1 MRGSSKSASST
12 ISRISSS
19 LSASASFFPCH
30 GSIFHPVWPS
40 YALTPVSPC
49 SENSSRTLF
58 GRLFSWRTAA
68 SKPPPPVNL
77 PVRRSVVTAW
87 MRSMPPTVLM
97 YFAMMSS
104 AVCADSGR
112 AKSVSPAS
120 FRRVFGMGSP
130 RRDTVFDSGSP
141 KIVVCGGAARGPSSP
156 TACASPGFRHDRA
169 IVGHQLSR
177 STPPSGGGR
186 PLAGRQSGLRCAG
199 RFRAVADGLGSVP
212 VVSRRRK
219 GLRVHGDVV
228 EKHKPRTDVGALVED
243 DDEAG
248 DGACRS
254 VCLLV
259 GREPGVASADRDD
272 GSARVRISDPL
283 GRARNWR
290 LYGGG
295 AAEEEC
301 VRRVAQTRDEHVPSR
316 GSCTA
321 VTTGT
326 MIPRQVGQPRDLLA
340 LQSGDDRERSGVGRR
355 RRHLLEVKSE
365 VAVSF
370 AVRQALLRLPRPERT
385 LSEATGAQV
394 HTLPSAGIERGS
406 KRRRGSRPITAGQSQ
421 RDRERAA
428 SEEPL
433 HESLLFETGTLRP
446 KVFTGLALVDGAFR
460 MAAIY
465 RPIG

>member
-49 SENSSRTLF
+49 SENSSRTLL

-68 SKPPPPVNL
+68 SKPPPPVNF

-120 FRRVFGMGSP
+120 FRRVFRMGSP

-186 PLAGRQSGLRCAG
+186 LGPGRQSGLRCAG
-199 RFRAVADGLGSVP
+199 RFRTVADGLGSVP

-219 GLRVHGDVV
+219 GLRIHGDVV
-228 EKHKPRTDVGALVED
+228 EEHKPRKIRAGISALVED

-248 DGACRS
+248 DDACRS
-254 VCLLV
+254 VLLLGV
-259 GREPGVASADRDD
+259 REPGVASADRDD
-272 GSARVRISDPL
+272 GSARVRIGGPL
-283 GRARNWR
+283 GRAQDWCMYR
-290 LYGGG
+290 GS

-301 VRRVAQTRDEHVPSR
+301 VLRVAQTRDEHVPSR
-316 GSCTA
+316 GSRAA
-321 VTTGT
+321 VT
-326 MIPRQVGQPRDLLA
+326 I
-340 LQSGDDRERSGVGRR
+340 
-355 RRHLLEVKSE
+355 
-365 VAVSF
+365 
-370 AVRQALLRLPRPERT
+370 
-385 LSEATGAQV
+385 
-394 HTLPSAGIERGS
+394 
-406 KRRRGSRPITAGQSQ
+406 
-421 RDRERAA
+421 
-428 SEEPL
+428 
-433 HESLLFETGTLRP
+433 
-446 KVFTGLALVDGAFR
+446 
-460 MAAIY
+460 AAIV
-465 RPIG
+465 PG

>member
-19 LSASASFFPCH
+19 LRASASFFPCH

-120 FRRVFGMGSP
+120 FRRVFRMGSP
-130 RRDTVFDSGSP
+130 RRDTVFYSGSP

-186 PLAGRQSGLRCAG
+186 LGPGRQSGLRCAG

-219 GLRVHGDVV
+219 DLRIHRNVV
-228 EKHKPRTDVGALVED
+228 EEHKPRTDVGALVED
-243 DDEAG
+243 DRQAG
-248 DGACRS
+248 DRS
-254 VCLLV
+254 GLDVGRLLV
-259 GREPGVASADRDD
+259 GKPQQ
-272 GSARVRISDPL
+272 
-283 GRARNWR
+283 
-290 LYGGG
+290 GG
-295 AAEEEC
+295 EL
-301 VRRVAQTRDEHVPSR
+301 R
-316 GSCTA
+316 G
-321 VTTGT
+321 
-326 MIPRQVGQPRDLLA
+326 D
-340 LQSGDDRERSGVGRR
+340 RR
-355 RRHLLEVKSE
+355 RRERIGGPAIRRRAGLVSVGAAQEHRIIGSNGPPRDANVPARRARATPAAVAVQPRKAELRERLALHARNHGEPGRDGRGRCHLLQVERK
-365 VAVSF
+365 VSASL
-370 AVRQALLRLPRPERT
+370 AVRQALLRLPRAQRT
-385 LSEATGAQV
+385 LSKTTGAQV
-394 HTLPSAGIERGS
+394 HALPATPVERGPEQ
-406 KRRRGSRPITAGQSQ
+406 RIGSRRSVTAGESQ
-421 RDRERAA
+421 CDRERGA

-433 HESLLFETGTLRP
+433 HETLLYVGDRCFSKTRTEPPVGSSAILR
-446 KVFTGLALVDGAFR
+446 
-460 MAAIY
+460 
-465 RPIG
+465 